1 MDVNV
6 TQSWLMARAAGKQ
19 MLAQGRGGKVILMS
33 SARGL
38 LGHPAGYTAYCA
50 SKSAIDGITKALG
63 CEWGD
68 TGITVNAIGPTV
80 FRSPLTAWM
89 YEDNERATTV
99 RKGFLA
105 ARAEGPARR
114 AVRSRRPAA
123 VPRLEGV
130 RLLHRPHPL
139 RRRRLHGGLK
149 MAKARIAVVGAGL
162 MGHGIAQVFAL
173 AGHDVTITDTVVQN
187 LDTAKARIAA
197 NLRDLGDDE
206 GAVDACQP
214 CFDLADA
221 VRDADYVVEAVS
233 ENLPLKQKLF
243 AEIERHVRP
252 DTILAS
258 NTSVIPI
265 TAIMQGLDRRE
276 RALGTHWW
284 NPPFL
289 VPLVEVIE
297 TQWTSPQAVAWT
309 MDLHQAAGKKP
320 AHVKKDVPGFIG
332 NRLQHALWREAI
344 SLVENGI
351 CDAET
356 VDAVIKASF
365 GRRIAV
371 LGPLENADLVGT
383 DLTLA
388 IHETVLPAIDSRPGP
403 SPYLQKLVA
412 DGKLGFK
419 SGEGF
424 RKWSAEEQAALR
436 AKVFA
441 APEGARAAIRTTI
454 IMVRTTYAID
464 RHLLRSAPDRRATP
478 ASPRWRTARSSAAH
492 SSSVISPNANWPT
505 T

>member
-1 MDVNV
+1 
-6 TQSWLMARAAGKQ
+6 LIEPR
-19 MLAQGRGGKVILMS
+19 
-33 SARGL
+33 
-38 LGHPAGYTAYCA
+38 
-50 SKSAIDGITKALG
+50 KA
-63 CEWGD
+63 
-68 TGITVNAIGPTV
+68 T
-80 FRSPLTAWM
+80 
-89 YEDNERATTV
+89 
-99 RKGFLA
+99 
-105 ARAEGPARR
+105 
-114 AVRSRRPAA
+114 
-123 VPRLEGV
+123 
-130 RLLHRPHPL
+130 
-139 RRRRLHGGLK
+139 
-149 MAKARIAVVGAGL
+149 IAVIGAGL

-187 LDTAKARIAA
+187 LDTAKARIIA

-206 GAVDACQP
+206 SAVERVTP

-221 VRDADYVVEAVS
+221 VREADYVVEAVS
-233 ENLPLKQKLF
+233 ENLALKQKLF

-265 TAIMQGLDRRE
+265 TAIMRGLQRRE

-297 TQWTSPQAVAWT
+297 TQWTAPDTVAWT
-309 MDLHQAAGKKP
+309 MALHQAAGKKP

-383 DLTLA
+383 DLTVA

-424 RKWSAEEQAALR
+424 RRWSAEEQAALR

-441 APEGARAAIRTTI
+441 
-454 IMVRTTYAID
+454 
-464 RHLLRSAPDRRATP
+464 HLKAT
-478 ASPRWRTARSSAAH
+478 RDK
-492 SSSVISPNANWPT
+492 
-505 T
+505 